1 MLPKIRGGVA
11 MLMHYVASVAL
22 AAALLAPNG
31 IARAD
36 DLPRIRIGYVV
47 TPPELQPI
55 LFAKAGVAPHLG
67 KTYSY
72 EAVHFQA
79 TPAMITAL
87 ASGDL
92 DVVPFTFPTLAIA
105 IQNAGMKDIRVFA
118 DEFQDGRDDYYSER
132 YMVLKDSG
140 IDKVE
145 DLKGKVV
152 ASNAIGSGV
161 DMAMRTML
169 KKHGLEDRRDYST
182 VEVGFPNM
190 KAVLLEGKVAL
201 ISEPVV
207 FAYDPELLQKA
218 KLLFTEKEAMGHS
231 QFAIWAAREPYIQ
244 KNRAALV
251 DFMEDTL
258 RALRWF
264 YDPKHHDEAAQI
276 VAQFSKQPVE
286 RLGWV
291 FTKRDVYR
299 APDGMPDLKALQ
311 ANIDTQKQ
319 LGFLKD
325 DIDIAQYVDLSIVKE
340 ANQRLK

>member
-1 MLPKIRGGVA
+1 MPLRHLALA
-11 MLMHYVASVAL
+11 ML
-22 AAALLAPNG
+22 AAALLLPNG
-31 IARAD
+31 GARAD

-55 LFAKAGVAPHLG
+55 LFAKPEIARHLG

-105 IQNAGMKDIRVFA
+105 IQNAGIKDLRVFA
-118 DEFQDGRDDYYSER
+118 DEFQDGYGDNYSEH
-132 YMVLKDSG
+132 YLVLKDSG
-140 IDKVE
+140 IAKVE

-152 ASNAIGSGV
+152 ATNGIGSGV

-169 KKHGLEDRRDYST
+169 KKHGLEDPRDYST
-182 VEVGFPNM
+182 VEVSFPNM

-207 FAYDPELLQKA
+207 FAYDPELAQKA
-218 KLLFTEKEAMGHS
+218 RLLFTEKEAMGHS
-231 QFAIWAAREPYIQ
+231 QFAIWAARTPYIQ

-264 YDPKHHDEAAQI
+264 YDPKNHDEAVGI
-276 VAQFSKQPVE
+276 VAQFAKQPPE

-291 FTKRDVYR
+291 FTKQDVYR
-299 APDGMPDLKALQ
+299 APDGIPDLKALQ
-311 ANIDTQKQ
+311 SNINTQKE
-319 LGFLKD
+319 LGFLKED
-325 DIDIAQYVDLSIVKE
+325 LDISQYVDLSMVKE

>member
-1 MLPKIRGGVA
+1 MKLRHLALA
-11 MLMHYVASVAL
+11 ML
-22 AAALLAPNG
+22 AAALLLPNG
-31 IARAD
+31 GARAD

-55 LFAKAGVAPHLG
+55 LFAKPEVARHLG
-67 KTYSY
+67 KSYSY

-105 IQNAGMKDIRVFA
+105 IQNAGIKDLRVFA
-118 DEFQDGRDDYYSER
+118 DEFQDGYGDNYSEH
-132 YMVLKDSG
+132 YLVLKDSG
-140 IDKVE
+140 IAKVE

-152 ASNAIGSGV
+152 ATNAIGSGV

-169 KKHGLEDRRDYST
+169 KKHGLEDPRDYST
-182 VEVGFPNM
+182 VEVSFPNM

-207 FAYDPELLQKA
+207 FAYDPELAQKA
-218 KLLFTEKEAMGHS
+218 RLLFTEKEAMGHS
-231 QFAIWAAREPYIQ
+231 QFAIWAARTPYIQ

-264 YDPKHHDEAAQI
+264 YDPKNHDEAVGI
-276 VAQFSKQPVE
+276 VAQFVKQPPE

-291 FTKRDVYR
+291 FTKQDVYR
-299 APDGMPDLKALQ
+299 APDGIPDLKALQ
-311 ANIDTQKQ
+311 SNINTQKE
-319 LGFLKD
+319 LGFLKED
-325 DIDIAQYVDLSIVKE
+325 LDISQYVDLSMVKE